1 MSGPSVL
8 PTYQNSDGALE
19 SLIEKEPPKEYGAVT
34 TEDSDDSMFSR
45 KNKVKTGTIFVLSLV
60 IAIFLLRSVF
70 ASPQTPNT
78 TYNSVGVNSDGFL
91 PPSSPSSVQEVIA
104 SSDVADSIVYAQ
116 PDSVSTDVDASY
128 IVEETPVAA
137 AEVVTPAATGDEPS
151 YVEEVVVEA
160 PAAPVEEE
168 PAVSSEEPA
177 VEETVAAA
185 EPEADV
191 AAAETVVIEETPAPT
206 PLPTPL
212 PSAPPPTAVPSKL
225 VVRPSSGPTAAM
237 QIKSDQLKRMRSDSR
252 LAPLSMSL

>member
-34 TEDSDDSMFSR
+34 TEDGDDSMFSR

-128 IVEETPVAA
+128 IVEETPAAA
-137 AEVVTPAATGDEPS
+137 AEVVTPVATGDEPS
-151 YVEEVVVEA
+151 YVEEVVV
-160 PAAPVEEE
+160 AAPVEEE
-168 PAVSSEEPA
+168 PTVSSEEPA
-177 VEETVAAA
+177 AEETVAAA
-185 EPEADV
+185 EAEADV

>member
-34 TEDSDDSMFSR
+34 TEDGNDSMFSR

-128 IVEETPVAA
+128 IVEETPAAA
-137 AEVVTPAATGDEPS
+137 AEVVTPVASGDEPS
-151 YVEEVVVEA
+151 YVEEVVV
-160 PAAPVEEE
+160 AAPVEEE
-168 PAVSSEEPA
+168 PTVSSEEPA
-177 VEETVAAA
+177 AEETVAAA
-185 EPEADV
+185 EAEADV